1 MWGSLLVL
9 ALLTT
14 INPVRLAIIL
24 LVLSRPR
31 PMQNLLAYWVGAV
44 LVGLATLFVPLM
56 VLHATPTSASF
67 ARAFADPTASPTAQR
82 TAIAIGAV
90 LLAGAALTLVRSSLR
105 QRAKVP
111 IASGVGGGDAVP
123 DESGNA
129 NASTLEL
136 HPDVPPILLRL
147 LHPAQGGTTEG
158 GSTVR
163 LLLGRVRS
171 AWQNGSPWIAFVL
184 GLIVLP
190 PLDGVIFALAIIVAS
205 GAGIAIQVGAVI
217 AFMVGT
223 LLVEEIILVSN
234 LVAPAKTQT
243 VLRRLHE
250 LAHAHK
256 QTFVAAILAVV
267 GISLVLRGMGGL

>member
-1 MWGSLLVL
+1 MMWGSLLVL

-111 IASGVGGGDAVP
+111 IASGVGVP

-190 PLDGVIFALAIIVAS
+190 PLDGVIFALAIFVAS